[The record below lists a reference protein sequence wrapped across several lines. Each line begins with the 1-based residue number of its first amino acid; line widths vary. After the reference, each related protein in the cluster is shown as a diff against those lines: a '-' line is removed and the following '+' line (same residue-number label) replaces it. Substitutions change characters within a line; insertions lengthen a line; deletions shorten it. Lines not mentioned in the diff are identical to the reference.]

1 MKRCFCDLHLRANP
15 KDVPTTQRFIEKAAQ
30 LGYSQVSIAFS
41 NQMDDLQVST
51 LKNIAK
57 QAKLDFVVRADFK
70 PRNQEDLMRFLR
82 KFRRKVEIICIIC
95 DNKEL
100 ARSAAKD
107 HRVDLIN
114 FPSLDY
120 HKRFFDRAEA
130 ELASCS
136 NAALEI
142 DIKPILILEGPPR
155 VRLLSSLRRE
165 AKLANE
171 FHIPIVISS
180 GVDQQHLMRM
190 PRDLSSIAYLFG
202 LSETEALDA
211 VSINPNNIIACN
223 RKKLNQNFI
232 APGITIVRK
241 GSDD

>member
-1 MKRCFCDLHLRANP
+1 M
-15 KDVPTTQRFIEKAAQ
+15 
-30 LGYSQVSIAFS
+30 
-41 NQMDDLQVST
+41 
-51 LKNIAK
+51 
-57 QAKLDFVVRADFK
+57 
-70 PRNQEDLMRFLR
+70 
-82 KFRRKVEIICIIC
+82 
-95 DNKEL
+95 
-100 ARSAAKD
+100 
-107 HRVDLIN
+107 
-114 FPSLDY
+114 
-120 HKRFFDRAEA
+120 
-130 ELASCS
+130 
-136 NAALEI
+136 
-142 DIKPILILEGPPR
+142 
-155 VRLLSSLRRE
+155 LSSLRRE

-211 VSINPNNIIACN
+211 VSINPNNIIGCN